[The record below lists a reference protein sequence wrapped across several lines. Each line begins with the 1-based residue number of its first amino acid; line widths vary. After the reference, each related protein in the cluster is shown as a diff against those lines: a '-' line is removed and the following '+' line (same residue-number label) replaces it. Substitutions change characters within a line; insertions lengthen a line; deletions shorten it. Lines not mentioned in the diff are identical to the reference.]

1 LRTRELSKLQI
12 KAEITLILEK
22 IGSIDELSREEQVKY
37 LTRLGSIENRQYL
50 IEVLA
55 KELGYSNYQRGQIIS
70 LFLQEFGTL
79 GQLQD
84 TLWAYIKS
92 PDFPD
97 EVKDIAGITLKNL
110 GDNTDPEE
118 FLNYLDDPK
127 SIVDKETKKLLE
139 VASINPEA
147 QIDFL
152 DFLFSLPDEEQL
164 NLVQSLRD
172 DYSCEYIVN
181 VIAPALE
188 SRLASHMDEFLIDI
202 LGEARSPKAVP
213 VLKDFIE
220 YSNDEKLCKKA
231 KINLNKLKLA
241 GIDIDNV
248 KNNNN
253 GEQLAKI
260 SEIYECHTCIPDGMG
275 NQAIIASRIKPNG
288 DILMMNLII
297 NDMHGI
303 LDCFGFY
310 GISRE
315 DFKRIIERFQDKA
328 TRFLVFPEYCRYII
342 EKAEKINKKNNTA
355 IPYEYIAWKSAI
367 KDIKYNDYGNDTLL
381 NKWTDKKIL
390 AESEN
395 LHKFPDF
402 EKWFF
407 ENDDHEAIKEN
418 IEKIIDR
425 LTENKDFYVKN
436 VDKFKQ
442 EIENEIDKLL
452 PIVFD
457 PSVREVYKNR
467 LHNVAI
473 LFNITELEH
482 FRNIAATLAASI
494 ASDKNFDLINNSFIR
509 GIIKR
514 TIVEGLI
521 TYEYNLYSSEQQKLN
536 PWNIRKAEK
545 NRAAGYDEQQHQSI
559 QELIEILCADERENT
574 RA

>member
-1 LRTRELSKLQI
+1 MRPRELSKLQI
-12 KAEITLILEK
+12 RAEITLMLEK
-22 IGSIDELSREEQVKY
+22 IGSIDEMSREEQIKH
-37 LTRLGSIENRQYL
+37 LSKLGSIQNRQYVVE
-50 IEVLA
+50 ILA
-55 KELGYSNYQRGQIIS
+55 KELGHSNYQKGQIIS

-79 GQLQD
+79 NQVQD
-84 TLWAYIKS
+84 ILWSYIKS
-92 PDFPD
+92 PNTPD

-152 DFLFSLPDEEQL
+152 DFLFSLPDTEQL
-164 NLVQSLRD
+164 NLVQSLRE

-188 SRLASHMDEFLIDI
+188 SRLASHMDEFLIDV

-231 KINLNKLKLA
+231 KISLNKLKLA
-241 GIDIDNV
+241 GIGIENIETY
-248 KNNNN
+248 KNN
-253 GEQLAKI
+253 EQI
-260 SEIYECHTCIPDGMG
+260 TNVSEVYECHTCIPDGMG
-275 NQAIIASRIKPNG
+275 NQAIIVSRIKPNG

-297 NDMHGI
+297 NDVYGI

-315 DFKRIIERFQDKA
+315 DFKRIIERFQDKS

-342 EKAEKINKKNNTA
+342 EQAEKINKKNNAA
-355 IPYEYIAWKSAI
+355 IPYEYIAWKSAL
-367 KDIKYNDYGNDTLL
+367 KDIKYCDYGSEELL
-381 NKWTDKKIL
+381 NKWADKEVI
-390 AESEN
+390 AQSDN

-402 EKWFF
+402 DKWFF
-407 ENDDHEAIKEN
+407 ENDDHEPLKEYIEN
-418 IEKIIDR
+418 IILK
-425 LTENKDFYVKN
+425 LAENKNLYIKN
-436 VDKFKQ
+436 TDKLKN
-442 EIENEIDKLL
+442 EIELVINKLL
-452 PIVFD
+452 PVIFD
-457 PSVREVYKNR
+457 STVREVYKNR
-467 LHNVAI
+467 LRNIAI

-482 FRNIAATLAASI
+482 FRNIAASLAVSI
-494 ASDKNFDLINNSFIR
+494 ASDKNFDLVNNKFIR
-509 GIIKR
+509 GIIRR
-514 TIVEGLI
+514 TIIEGLI
-521 TYEYNLYSSEQQKLN
+521 TYEYNLYSQEQQKLN

-545 NRAAGYDEQQHQSI
+545 NKSAGEDEKQNESI
-559 QELIEILCADERENT
+559 QELIEILCADDRENSRT
-574 RA
+574 